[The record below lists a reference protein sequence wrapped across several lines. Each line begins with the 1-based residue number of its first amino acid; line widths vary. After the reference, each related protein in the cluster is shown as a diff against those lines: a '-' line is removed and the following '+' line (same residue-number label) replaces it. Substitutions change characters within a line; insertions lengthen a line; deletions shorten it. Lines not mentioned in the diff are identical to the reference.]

1 LKIAQLFH
9 LKNVQLGVASIKN
22 TEFCIDKG
30 IVNVVFNKVVGSMK
44 NVASSLRLETM
55 LKEKVAQWH

>member
-1 LKIAQLFH
+1 